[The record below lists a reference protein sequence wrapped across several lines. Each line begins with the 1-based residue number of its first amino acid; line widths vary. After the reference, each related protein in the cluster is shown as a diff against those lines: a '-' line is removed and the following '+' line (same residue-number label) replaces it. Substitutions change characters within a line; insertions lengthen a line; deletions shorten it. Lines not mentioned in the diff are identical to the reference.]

1 MPHDSIHTTRTGE
14 STGRTQTV
22 LAGGGK
28 AVASWAGEVCGGHG
42 PAPRLAA
49 APRACAGHSGTEAC
63 GKVGLDHR
71 WCPAGCS
78 VALYSFK
85 RHALVAHLLCAS
97 IAIGPGYVAVTETD
111 KRPRLPRSLLLTG
124 RRLGER
130 RGGGGTSLHRE
141 AGRDLA
147 EVATLEQRL
156 EEVQREPCAPPGSRV
171 PPRVWAEGSASA
183 EAKAEQHGGE
193 RAGSPWVG
201 GAN

>member
-1 MPHDSIHTTRTGE
+1 MLWEGRQWRPGQARFAEDTGQPPGWRQPPGRAQDIRGRKPVGKWGLTT
-14 STGRTQTV
+14 
-22 LAGGGK
+22 
-28 AVASWAGEVCGGHG
+28 
-42 PAPRLAA
+42 
-49 APRACAGHSGTEAC
+49 
-63 GKVGLDHR
+63 VG
-71 WCPAGCS
+71 CPAGCS

-171 PPRVWAEGSASA
+171 PPQRL
-183 EAKAEQHGGE
+183 GGGIGQRRGQGGAAWRRE
-193 RAGSPWVG
+193 SGKSVG
-201 GAN
+201 GGCELRRN

>member
-1 MPHDSIHTTRTGE
+1 MLWE
-14 STGRTQTV
+14 GRQWRPGQ
-22 LAGGGK
+22 AK
-28 AVASWAGEVCGGHG
+28 VCGGHG
-42 PAPRLAA
+42 PTPRLAA

-63 GKVGLDHR
+63 GKVGLDHGWVPSGMQCGPVFIQAAR
-71 WCPAGCS
+71 TRC
-78 VALYSFK
+78 
-85 RHALVAHLLCAS
+85 VAHLLCAS

-111 KRPRLPRSLLLTG
+111 KRPRLPRSLLLMG

-171 PPRVWAEGSASA
+171 PPQRL
-183 EAKAEQHGGE
+183 GGGIGQRRGQGGAAWRRE
-193 RAGSPWVG
+193 SGKSVG
-201 GAN
+201 GGCELRRN